1 VGISEGALTK
11 LLARKLAVA
20 RRHGPDARLTV
31 EDYLLSSL
39 SATKEGSWRSRRA
52 AVARTLDEFDLGGVR
67 SLRWRELSDWQRA
80 SLELAAAMIRR
91 PKLLLVD
98 DVLVELGWAAKQR
111 ALELIEGFALDQG
124 GAVLMA
130 VSDQTTGTRGRH
142 VYRLAEGRLRL
153 MHSEADV
160 VRIHHHDAAG

>member
-1 VGISEGALTK
+1 
-11 LLARKLAVA
+11 
-20 RRHGPDARLTV
+20 
-31 EDYLLSSL
+31 
-39 SATKEGSWRSRRA
+39 
-52 AVARTLDEFDLGGVR
+52 
-67 SLRWRELSDWQRA
+67 
-80 SLELAAAMIRR
+80 
-91 PKLLLVD
+91 
-98 DVLVELGWAAKQR
+98 VELGWAAKQR